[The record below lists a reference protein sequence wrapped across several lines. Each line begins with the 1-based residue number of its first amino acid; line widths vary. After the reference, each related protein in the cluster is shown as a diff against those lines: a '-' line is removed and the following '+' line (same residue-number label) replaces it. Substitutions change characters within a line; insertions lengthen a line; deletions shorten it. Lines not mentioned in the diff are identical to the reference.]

1 MTVPADTQKISLQL
15 DADDR
20 LAAAVGGVAR
30 YFADAAGLENTA
42 VSEWQAAVIAA
53 CKRELAE
60 LSKGNSRLEAT
71 LLRAPDRVEV
81 ALTRRAAQ
89 SSENKPEE
97 QGSVA
102 GVDKVQRE
110 TRADAVTTRLTK
122 FVNESG
128 ATA

>member
-30 YFADAAGLENTA
+30 YFADAAGLENAA
-42 VSEWQAAVIAA
+42 VLEWQAAVIAA
-53 CKRELAE
+53 CKREFAE
-60 LSKGNSRLEAT
+60 FSGGNARLEAT

-81 ALTRRAAQ
+81 ALTRRPAQ
-89 SSENKPEE
+89 FGENKSEE
-97 QGSVA
+97 HGTVP
-102 GVDKVQRE
+102 GVDKVHRE
-110 TRADAVTTRLTK
+110 TRADAVITRLTK

-128 ATA
+128 ATV